1 MTFNFTIVVYTRP
14 GIIITLITDPLPH
27 TGRGFMFW
35 RETMNIATQAVQI
48 GLEWDSR
55 TGAVTVPIY
64 QTATF
69 RHPGLGQST
78 GYDYSRSGNPTR
90 QTLED
95 GIARL
100 DGAARGFAYASGMA
114 AITNLLLLFKSGD
127 HLIVTED
134 LYGGTCRLFDKIF
147 TQYGLSFSYVDTSNI
162 AEVTAAILPT
172 TRAIF
177 IETLT
182 NPLLKFADLRAV
194 SALCKCRNLLLI
206 ADNTFLT
213 PYLFRPLDM
222 GADIVVY
229 SATKYLAGHNDTVAG
244 LLTVKDQALAE
255 LVYFHQNSV
264 GAILGPQDSWL
275 TTRGIKTLAI
285 RMDRQQENAGRIAR
299 WLAGHPRI
307 TKVYY
312 PGLKDHPDHD
322 LMARDSR
329 GFCAMLAFEV
339 DRHELVEQI
348 LMKTKLISFAE
359 SLGGVESLITFPEVQ
374 THADIPPKLRARL
387 GINNVLLR
395 LSVGIEDCDDLIEDL
410 RQAID

>member
-1 MTFNFTIVVYTRP
+1 
-14 GIIITLITDPLPH
+14 
-27 TGRGFMFW
+27 
-35 RETMNIATQAVQI
+35 MNISTQAVQI
-48 GLEWDSR
+48 GLDWDNR

-90 QTLED
+90 QALED

-100 DGAARGFAYASGMA
+100 DSAARGFAYSSGMA
-114 AITNLLLLFKSGD
+114 AIANLLLLFKSGD

-147 TQYGLSFSYVDTSNI
+147 AQYGLSFSYVDTTDT
-162 AEVTAAILPT
+162 AAVTAAIQPA
-172 TRAIF
+172 TRAVF
-177 IETLT
+177 VETLT
-182 NPLLKFADLRAV
+182 NPLLKFADIRAI
-194 SALCKCRNLLLI
+194 SSLCKSNNLLLI

-213 PYLFRPLDM
+213 PYLLKPLDL
-222 GADIVVY
+222 GADIAVY

-244 LLTVKDQALAE
+244 LVTVKDPALAE

-264 GAILGPQDSWL
+264 GAVLGPQDSWL
-275 TTRGIKTLAI
+275 TTRGIKTLGV
-285 RMDRQQENAGRIAR
+285 RLDRQQENAGRIAE
-299 WLAGHPRI
+299 WLTTHPRI

-312 PGLKDHPDHD
+312 PGLENHPDHS
-322 LMARDSR
+322 LMKREAR
-329 GFCAMLAFEV
+329 GFCAMISFEV
-339 DRHELVEQI
+339 DNHELVEQI
-348 LMKTKLISFAE
+348 LLKTQLISFAE

-374 THADIPPKLRARL
+374 THADIPPELRARL

-410 RQAID
+410 RQALEG

>member
-1 MTFNFTIVVYTRP
+1 
-14 GIIITLITDPLPH
+14 
-27 TGRGFMFW
+27 
-35 RETMNIATQAVQI
+35 MNIATQAVQI
-48 GLEWDSR
+48 GLEWDTR

-90 QTLED
+90 QALED

-147 TQYGLSFSYVDTSNI
+147 TQYGLSFSYVDTSDT
-162 AEVTAAILPT
+162 AEVAATILPS
-172 TRAIF
+172 TRAVF
-177 IETLT
+177 VETLT
-182 NPLLKFADLRAV
+182 NPLLKFADLRAI
-194 SALCKCRNLLLI
+194 SALCKSNNLLLI

-213 PYLFRPLDM
+213 PYLLRPLDI
-222 GADIVVY
+222 GADIALY

-244 LLTVKDQALAE
+244 LVTVKDPALAE

-264 GAILGPQDSWL
+264 GAVLGPQDSWL

-285 RMDRQQENAGRIAR
+285 RMDRQQDNAGRIAE

-307 TKVYY
+307 KKVYY

-322 LMARDSR
+322 LMARESR
-329 GFCAMLAFEV
+329 GFCAMIAFEV

-374 THADIPPKLRARL
+374 THADIPPELRARL

-395 LSVGIEDCDDLIEDL
+395 LSVGIEDCDDLIDDL
-410 RQAID
+410 RQALEVS

>member
-1 MTFNFTIVVYTRP
+1 
-14 GIIITLITDPLPH
+14 
-27 TGRGFMFW
+27 
-35 RETMNIATQAVQI
+35 MNIATQAVQI
-48 GLEWDSR
+48 GLEWDTR

-90 QTLED
+90 QALED

-114 AITNLLLLFKSGD
+114 AIANLLLLFKSGD

-147 TQYGLSFSYVDTSNI
+147 TQYGLSFSYVDTSNS
-162 AEVTAAILPT
+162 AEVSAAIQPS
-172 TRAIF
+172 TRAVF
-177 IETLT
+177 VETLT
-182 NPLLKFADLRAV
+182 NPLLKFADLRAI
-194 SALCKCRNLLLI
+194 SALCKNSNLLLI

-213 PYLFRPLDM
+213 PYLLRPLDM
-222 GADIVVY
+222 GADIAVY

-244 LLTVKDQALAE
+244 LVTVKDPTLAD

-264 GAILGPQDSWL
+264 GAVLGPQDSWL

-285 RMDRQQENAGRIAR
+285 RMDKQQENAGHIAE
-299 WLAGHPRI
+299 WLAAHPRI
-307 TKVYY
+307 TKVFY

-322 LMARDSR
+322 LMGRDSR
-329 GFCAMLAFEV
+329 GFGAMIAFEV
-339 DRHELVEQI
+339 DKHELVEQI
-348 LMKTKLISFAE
+348 LLKTSLISFAE

-374 THADIPPKLRARL
+374 THADIPPELRTRL

-410 RQAID
+410 RQALEG